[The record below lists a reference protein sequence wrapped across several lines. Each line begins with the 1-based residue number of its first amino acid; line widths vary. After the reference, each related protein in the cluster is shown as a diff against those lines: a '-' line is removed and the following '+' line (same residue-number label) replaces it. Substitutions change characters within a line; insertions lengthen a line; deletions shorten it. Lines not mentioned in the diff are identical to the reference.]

1 MIQSSRYSIDAIQ
14 RQARRLVDRNLI
26 SRQQC
31 IYVLCKYIPTSEW
44 ASVEFEL
51 EEHAFLL
58 RDRIADLIGEEEW
71 SND

>member
-1 MIQSSRYSIDAIQ
+1 MIQSSRYSIDVIQ
-14 RQARRLVDRNLI
+14 RQARRLVQRNLI

-31 IYVLCKYIPTSEW
+31 LYVLCKYIPASEW

-71 SND
+71 RND